1 MKGNRRMPATET
13 AIKPKVNLK
22 APSMFKVIYVNDNKT
37 TMEFV
42 VDSVVDHF
50 NYAPSTAEK
59 IANTVHTEG
68 SAIVAVLPFE
78 IAEQKGIEV
87 TIEARSQGFPLQV
100 KIEKE
105 SV

>member
-50 NYAPSTAEK
+50 NYAHSTAEK
-59 IANTVHTEG
+59 IANTVHLEG

-87 TIEARSQGFPLQV
+87 TVEARAHGFPLQV